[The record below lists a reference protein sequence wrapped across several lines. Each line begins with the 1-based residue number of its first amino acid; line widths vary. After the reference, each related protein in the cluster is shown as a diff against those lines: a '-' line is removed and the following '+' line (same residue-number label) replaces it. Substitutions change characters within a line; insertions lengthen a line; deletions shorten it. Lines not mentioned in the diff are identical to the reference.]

1 MNFNIGDTIGYVL
14 KKGDKYDKK
23 IILGLLNNFSFK
35 DECKNNFIV
44 GLNNQIKNITSYK
57 INNSYTITNKTHNI
71 NLQKI
76 LLTEKA
82 YKVKE

>member
-1 MNFNIGDTIGYVL
+1 MNFNIGDTIGYAL

-35 DECKNNFIV
+35 DECKNSFIV
-44 GLNNQIKNITSYK
+44 GLNNQIKNINFYT

-82 YKVKE
+82 YKN